1 MTSKVLLERLNG
13 MGEYVKSASST
24 IETPVVRRYN
34 EKFPTEAPKAEAPA
48 AAKKAPATRPAPA
61 KTRRLR
67 PPGCSGCPRPHRGS
81 RRDGSRRHGTGRARP
96 EHVGAR
102 AGRSRSGCS
111 GTGRG
116 GPGCCGSRRAGPG
129 DARPGGSRP
138 RGAGRSGGPGG
149 PGRP

>member
-61 KTRRLR
+61 TTATA
-67 PPGCSGCPRPHRGS
+67 PAAPSAPAAPAAAPSAAPAPASPAPH
-81 RRDGSRRHGTGRARP
+81 ARP

-102 AGRSRSGCS
+102 AGRSGTGDPRPGQPGPGHPGSGRRPRGSVRS
-111 GTGRG
+111 GTGR
-116 GPGCCGSRRAGPG
+116 P
-129 DARPGGSRP
+129 SRP
-138 RGAGRSGGPGG
+138 QHARGASGPR
-149 PGRP
+149 RP